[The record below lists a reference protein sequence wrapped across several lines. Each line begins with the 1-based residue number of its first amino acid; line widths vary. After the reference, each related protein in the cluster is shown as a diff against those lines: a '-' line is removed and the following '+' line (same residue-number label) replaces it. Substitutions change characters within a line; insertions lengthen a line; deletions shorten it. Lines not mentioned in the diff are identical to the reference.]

1 MMSNAKLFSVG
12 GFDFRLQHL
21 LIIGILAIAVS
32 TSAILRAMPASHG
45 YALMEFDPW
54 YNYRA
59 TEYIIENGFEA
70 YFEWNDDK
78 SWYPYGRDVSATSQ
92 VGLHVFGA
100 ILYNTFGGNST
111 LYDFTVMFPL
121 IIGSLTAVIVFAL
134 VRVIGGTTAG
144 LLASLM
150 FAVSLPIIAR
160 GLIGW
165 YKSEPL
171 GLFLGFL
178 SMYLLLSGI
187 KKNKGMISIIK
198 LIFGGLFLG
207 LSLTAWGGNQF
218 FLLILGLFFVAL
230 PFFRKDIKFLLWAI
244 PTYCLS
250 LLLSIVSFERPGID
264 FLISTCTDASCAIDN
279 EPAVK
284 LAFGG
289 ILIIAPV
296 ILMVIIIITQKF
308 SSISTRIRNSIIVL
322 GIFSASIIG
331 VILSGFMGLPS
342 FRYLNAVNPFMGST
356 DALTT
361 SVAEHTSTS
370 ITSLYTGLS
379 VFIIF
384 GLIGAWLLFSDRAKN
399 SNHSIQNEMKVFAL
413 VFGLGG
419 LYVSSAFIRLEL
431 FASFALIILG
441 SIGLTIL
448 LQKILQKRNVAI
460 KFIFCIVIIGLVLVP
475 IVYPPGE
482 AWSNIPGFIKPTILS
497 GATYSQ
503 TDGEDWFHATSW
515 IKENTP
521 TDSVI
526 FAWWDYGYWIQTLGE
541 RTTLVDNSTLAD
553 QQIEKVARTLMSP
566 VENAW
571 VILNSTPGTDVR
583 YEYIVLPKDFAE
595 HNVINPATGAGDE
608 TSALYADY
616 VLINVAGIRYETENS
631 VPIYD
636 LHGGGDESKKQWFMA
651 IAGIDP
657 YDHMEDDWFTPKP
670 WLIKGSFYGNLIP
683 FSMIS
688 YYDPETGKQFAEYQ
702 PDTVA
707 LWAKDIKF
715 EDPDGPFTLVYASP
729 SFSEQDAGWFNSVL
743 IYKVNHEYIPHTGI
757 YG

>member
-1 MMSNAKLFSVG
+1 M
-12 GFDFRLQHL
+12 
-21 LIIGILAIAVS
+21 
-32 TSAILRAMPASHG
+32 LRAMPASHG

-54 YNYRA
+54 FNYRA
-59 TEYIIENGFEA
+59 TEYLVENGFEA
-70 YFEWNDDK
+70 YFEWHDEK
-78 SWYPYGRDVSATSQ
+78 SWYPHGRDVSATSQ
-92 VGLHVFGA
+92 VGLHVITA
-100 ILYNTFGGNST
+100 TLYNIFGGNSS
-111 LYDFTVMFPL
+111 LYDFTVLFPL
-121 IIGSLTAVIVFAL
+121 VIGSLTSIVVFAF

-144 LLASLM
+144 LIASLM
-150 FAVSLPIIAR
+150 FAISLPIIVR
-160 GLIGW
+160 GMIGW

-171 GLFLGFL
+171 GLFFGFL
-178 SMYLLLSGI
+178 AVYLLLSAI
-187 KKNKGMISIIK
+187 KNNKGKTTMIK
-198 LIFGGLFLG
+198 LIFGGLFLTLG
-207 LSLTAWGGNQF
+207 LASWGGIQF
-218 FLLILGLFFVAL
+218 LTLPLSAFFISL
-230 PFFRKDIKFLLWAI
+230 PFFKKDNQFLFWAI
-244 PTYCLS
+244 PIFSAS
-250 LLLSIVSFERPGID
+250 LLSTVLLFERPGID
-264 FLISTCTDASCAIDN
+264 FILGYAGLLILGSTIFLVVT
-279 EPAVK
+279 
-284 LAFGG
+284 
-289 ILIIAPV
+289 LIV
-296 ILMVIIIITQKF
+296 QRF
-308 SSISTRIRNSIIVL
+308 SSPATRIRNSIIVL
-322 GIFSASIIG
+322 GMFVVSGIAVLS
-331 VILSGFMGLPS
+331 SGFGVPS
-342 FRYLNAVNPFMGST
+342 FRYLNAVNPFLSST
-356 DALTT
+356 DPLTT

-370 ITSLYTGLS
+370 ITSLYEGLS

-413 VFGLGG
+413 VFGLCG

>member
-12 GFDFRLQHL
+12 DFDFRLQHL

-32 TSAILRAMPASHG
+32 TSAMLRAMPASHG
-45 YALMEFDPW
+45 YTLMEFDPW

-59 TEYIIENGFEA
+59 TEYIVENGFEA

-121 IIGSLTAVIVFAL
+121 IIGSLTAVVVFAF

-198 LIFGGLFLG
+198 LIFGGLVLG
-207 LSLTAWGGNQF
+207 LALTAWGGIQF
-218 FLLILGLFFVAL
+218 FFLPLGLFFVAL
-230 PFFRKDIKFLLWAI
+230 PFFKKDIKFLVWAI
-244 PTYCLS
+244 PTYCVS
-250 LLLSIVSFERPGID
+250 LLLAIASFERPGID
-264 FLISTCTDASCAIDN
+264 FLISTCTDPSCAIAG
-279 EPAVK
+279 EPV
-284 LAFGG
+284 LTIAFGG

-296 ILMVIIIITQKF
+296 ILMLIIIITQKF

-342 FRYLNAVNPFMGST
+342 FRYLNAVNPFMSST

-399 SNHSIQNEMKVFAL
+399 SNHSIQNEMKLFAL
-413 VFGLGG
+413 VFGLCG

-482 AWSNIPGFIKPTILS
+482 AWSNVPGFIKPTILS

-503 TDGEDWFHATSW
+503 VDGEDWFHATSW

-526 FAWWDYGYWIQTLGE
+526 FSWWDYGYWIQTLGE
-541 RTTLVDNSTLAD
+541 RTTLIDNSTLAD
-553 QQIEKVARTLMSP
+553 QQIEKVARTFMSP

-583 YEYIVLPKDFAE
+583 YEYIVLPADFAE
-595 HNVINPATGAGDE
+595 HNVINPVTGVGDE

-616 VLINVAGIRYETENS
+616 VLINLAGKRYETENS

-651 IAGIDP
+651 IAGINP

-670 WLIKGSFYGNLIP
+670 WLIEGSFYGQLIP
-683 FSMIS
+683 FSIIS
-688 YYDPETGKQFAEYQ
+688 YYHPETGKQFAEYQ

-715 EDPDGPFTLVYASP
+715 VDPNGPFTLVYASP

-743 IYKVNHEYIPHTGI
+743 IYKVNHEYKQ
-757 YG
+757 

>member
-413 VFGLGG
+413 VFGLCG

-475 IVYPPGE
+475 IVYPSGE
-482 AWSNIPGFIKPTILS
+482 AWSNIPGFIKPTILT
-497 GATYSQ
+497 GATHSQ
-503 TDGEDWFHATSW
+503 VISDDWFHATSW
-515 IKENTP
+515 MKDHTP

-541 RTTLVDNSTLAD
+541 RATLIDNSTLAD
-553 QQIEKVARTLMSP
+553 QQIEKVARTFMSP

-571 VILNSTPGTDVR
+571 VILNSTPDTDVS
-583 YEYIVLPKDFAE
+583 E
-595 HNVINPATGAGDE
+595 HYVVIPVDYTEDD

-616 VLINVAGIRYETENS
+616 VLINLAGIRYETET

-636 LHGGGDESKKQWFMA
+636 LHGGGDESKKQWFLA
-651 IAGIDP
+651 ISGINP
-657 YDHMEDDWFTPKP
+657 YDYMEQDAFTPTP
-670 WLIKGSFYGNLIP
+670 DLIQNTFYGNLIP
-683 FSMIS
+683 FSIVS
-688 YYDPETGKQFAEYQ
+688 YYDPGTERQFKEYQ
-702 PDTVA
+702 PNTVA

-715 EDPDGPFTLVYASP
+715 NDPDGPFTLVYASP
-729 SFSEQDAGWFNSVL
+729 SFSEQNAGWFHSVL
-743 IYKVNHEYIPHTGI
+743 IYKVNHEYTQ
-757 YG
+757 